1 MSSSV
6 QILAFAGSAREG
18 SFNKQLVNIAA
29 KGAESVGVPVTVI
42 DLRDYSMPLFD
53 QDLEARSG
61 LPAVVLRFKAL
72 MKSHQGLLLACPE
85 YNSSMTPLL
94 KNTIDW
100 ASRPEPDEAPL
111 TCFKSKV
118 SVLMSASPGGL
129 GGMRGLVH
137 VRSMLSN
144 LGVLVLPE
152 QKSISAASNAFDAQ
166 GNLKD
171 ATQQSAITHLG
182 ERLATVIS
190 KLAELPADGV

>member
-1 MSSSV
+1 MASSAR
-6 QILAFAGSAREG
+6 ILAFAGSARDG
-18 SFNKQLVNIAA
+18 SFNKKLISIAA
-29 KGAESVGVPVTVI
+29 QGSEAAGAEVTVI
-42 DLRDYSMPLFD
+42 DLRDYPMPLFD

-61 LPAVVLRFKAL
+61 LPEVVLRFKAL

-100 ASRPEPDEAPL
+100 ASRPEPGEAPL
-111 TCFKSKV
+111 ALTCFQNKV
-118 SVLMSASPGGL
+118 AVLMSASPGGL

-152 QKSISAASNAFDAQ
+152 QKSISGAYDAFDAQ
-166 GNLKD
+166 GKLQN
-171 ATQQSAITHLG
+171 AAQQSAITHLG
-182 ERLATVIS
+182 ERLATVLS
-190 KLAELPADGV
+190 KLT

>member
-1 MSSSV
+1 MASSAR
-6 QILAFAGSAREG
+6 ILAFAGSARED
-18 SFNKQLVNIAA
+18 SFNKKLISIAVQ
-29 KGAESVGVPVTVI
+29 GAEAVGAEVTVI
-42 DLRDYSMPLFD
+42 DLRDYPMPLFD

-61 LPAVVLRFKAL
+61 LPEVVLRFKAL

-100 ASRPEPDEAPL
+100 ASRPEPGEAPL
-111 TCFKSKV
+111 ALTCFQNKV
-118 SVLMSASPGGL
+118 AVLMSASPGGL

-152 QKSISAASNAFDAQ
+152 QKSISGAYDAFDAQ
-166 GNLKD
+166 GKLQN
-171 ATQQSAITHLG
+171 AAQQSAITHLG
-182 ERLATVIS
+182 ERLATVLS
-190 KLAELPADGV
+190 KLT